1 MRGFLYKDMGIKL
14 NSKKRSFLPLT
25 ISLENWE
32 DIKSFYEE
40 LQQRQ
45 INSAEDQHTWLADR
59 SEIDAFVS
67 EDLAWRYIK
76 FTCNTL
82 DEDIKKRYDY
92 FINEIQPH
100 LAPISDQLNRKF
112 IDFYNVESAPSEA
125 YQILY
130 RSIKNSIELF
140 REKNIP
146 LYTTIAN
153 EGQKYARIT
162 SKMMIE
168 HEGAELTLQQ
178 AAAFLENPDREI
190 RKQVFDK
197 VVDARLKDAAEID
210 ELYSTLVKLRQE
222 VAENASFSNFRDYKF
237 IDLDRF
243 DYSIEDNLEFHN
255 SIRDE
260 IVPLIKLIQER
271 RLNLMD
277 VKELRPYDNDAPIP
291 GELRITAFE
300 QVDELVDKTI
310 TGFNNLGFNLGE
322 YIGIM
327 KSNGFLDLDSRKGKA
342 PGGYNYPL
350 AETGIPFIF
359 MNATGRQR
367 DLVTMMHEGGHAIH
381 SFVSRDLELTYFKHT
396 PSEVAELASMS
407 MELISMD
414 QWKVFYKDEKEF
426 KQAVHKHL
434 EDILMVLPWVAI
446 IDKFQHWVYTHPTHS
461 ITERDEEWMSILK
474 EFGTGIVNYDG
485 YEEYL
490 KKSWQ
495 KQLHLFEIPF
505 YYIEY
510 AIAQLGAIAVWK
522 NYKQNKEQ
530 GLNSYMEALKLG
542 YTKSIPEIYKTAGIN
557 FSFSKSHL
565 KELANFVKEE
575 IKKYE

>member
-1 MRGFLYKDMGIKL
+1 MGIKL

-178 AAAFLENPDREI
+178 AAAFLEKPDREI

-222 VAENASFSNFRDYKF
+222 VA
-237 IDLDRF
+237 
-243 DYSIEDNLEFHN
+243 
-255 SIRDE
+255 
-260 IVPLIKLIQER
+260 
-271 RLNLMD
+271 
-277 VKELRPYDNDAPIP
+277 
-291 GELRITAFE
+291 
-300 QVDELVDKTI
+300 
-310 TGFNNLGFNLGE
+310 
-322 YIGIM
+322 
-327 KSNGFLDLDSRKGKA
+327 
-342 PGGYNYPL
+342 
-350 AETGIPFIF
+350 
-359 MNATGRQR
+359 
-367 DLVTMMHEGGHAIH
+367 
-381 SFVSRDLELTYFKHT
+381 
-396 PSEVAELASMS
+396 
-407 MELISMD
+407 
-414 QWKVFYKDEKEF
+414 
-426 KQAVHKHL
+426 
-434 EDILMVLPWVAI
+434 
-446 IDKFQHWVYTHPTHS
+446 
-461 ITERDEEWMSILK
+461 
-474 EFGTGIVNYDG
+474 
-485 YEEYL
+485 
-490 KKSWQ
+490 
-495 KQLHLFEIPF
+495 
-505 YYIEY
+505 
-510 AIAQLGAIAVWK
+510 
-522 NYKQNKEQ
+522 
-530 GLNSYMEALKLG
+530 
-542 YTKSIPEIYKTAGIN
+542 
-557 FSFSKSHL
+557 
-565 KELANFVKEE
+565 
-575 IKKYE
+575 